1 MGGRGEA
8 VAVSRRKAFEALRT
22 LCRAKPGA
30 VEEYPWGVVVWK
42 VGGKLF
48 AIAEMGGNAFTV
60 KSTPADQAVLTQHP
74 AVEVASHVG
83 RFGWVTVTA
92 TDASTLDLAR
102 LLIDLSYD
110 MVARRGRGPRPHAS
124 SRSKKRTRDS
134 IPP

>member
-1 MGGRGEA
+1 MGPMG
-8 VAVSRRKAFEALRT
+8 VSRRRAFETLRGH
-22 LCRAKPGA
+22 CRAKPGS

-48 AIAEMGGNAFTV
+48 AIAQMGGNAFTV
-60 KSTPADQAVLTQHP
+60 KSTPADQAILTQHP

-83 RFGWVTVTA
+83 RFGWVTVTV

-102 LLIDLSYD
+102 LLLDLSYD
-110 MVARRGRGPRPHAS
+110 MVARRGRGGRTRAQSP
-124 SRSKKRTRDS
+124 SRSKKRTSDS